1 MRVEATR
8 YLDLGVDAEQG
19 EECVHVNQGLSGLSV
34 HCAQEIEGK
43 RELEEQAV
51 HHHQVSHGHRSC
63 TTTTENLSATVNSR
77 TTRKKI
83 IIIMTNKLFLLLGYG
98 KRSMLKSESNYTHCD
113 FIFCI
118 KGILF
123 AIHATFSCSLCFVST
138 HFYYP
143 FQSGLSFSS
152 ACFRFDLRLLFV
164 F

>member
-1 MRVEATR
+1 MHVEATL

-19 EECVHVNQGLSGLSV
+19 EERVHVNQGLSGLSV

-43 RELEEQAV
+43 GELEEQAI

-63 TTTTENLSATVNSR
+63 TTTTENLSATVNSP

-83 IIIMTNKLFLLLGYG
+83 IMTNKLLRLLGYG
-98 KRSMLKSESNYTHCD
+98 KRGMLKSESNSTHCD

-138 HFYYP
+138 QFYYP

-152 ACFRFDLRLLFV
+152 VYFRFDLRLLFV
-164 F
+164 V